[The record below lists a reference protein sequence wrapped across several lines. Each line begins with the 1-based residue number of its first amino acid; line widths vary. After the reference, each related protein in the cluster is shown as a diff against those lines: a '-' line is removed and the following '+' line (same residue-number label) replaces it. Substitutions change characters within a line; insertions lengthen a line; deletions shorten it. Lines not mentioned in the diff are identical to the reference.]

1 MLVSCSNCGAHFTL
15 GDGEIAELRDGVF
28 RCGEC
33 GRLIKIVVCPDCR
46 TSYSLT
52 YALPRREPYPFRCQR
67 CFCSFEIFF
76 QIESGEEPV
85 PEKRMNALPGN
96 EESLS
101 PMMEHIPLGSESDHE
116 GEGAS
121 GGEKEPE
128 DRSEQ
133 AAQRDDVADSGVA
146 AIDIRLLLA
155 SCASAFALPKLII
168 AALGACAII
177 AVFGLSDTLLDPDL
191 WGGWGDGL
199 RSLLSLIA
207 PALSFSIYVLAASVI
222 ARLTAGE
229 KTASEHGRPAGSFPL
244 LFLHAP
250 AVFSSSII
258 LPLAIAVALLG
269 FGAIP
274 YVGPVLFALL
284 FLPVY
289 LLLLACLCIAVV
301 GFWFLPPI
309 IAEKPDGIAALRE
322 LYHFIKKQN
331 FSLMLVL
338 PVLTI
343 ASVLMLSGLWAIMAG
358 SLALFIYL
366 SKNILPDGG
375 AGVLSLIPGGFFRFS
390 TFMLGGADPA
400 VFKDPSVEGSPEN
413 LIGGAIAG
421 FVITI
426 LFLVLSSSFISLCAT
441 LSARLHSLM
450 QKNETA
456 DDSSILRVLA
466 VLGLLIIIVFA
477 AKRVFFR

>member
-1 MLVSCSNCGAHFTL
+1 MLVSCSNCGAHFAL
-15 GDGEIAELRDGVF
+15 GDEEIAELRDGVF

-52 YALPRREPYPFRCQR
+52 YTRPGREPYPFQCQR
-67 CFCSFEIFF
+67 CSRSFDILF
-76 QIESGEEPV
+76 QTESGEAHV
-85 PEKRMNALPGN
+85 PEKKMNAFPAN
-96 EESLS
+96 AESSS
-101 PMMEHIPLGSESDHE
+101 PMTEHIPLGSESDHE

-121 GGEKEPE
+121 GNDQAPGDKP
-128 DRSEQ
+128 EQ
-133 AAQRDDVADSGVA
+133 ATRRGESAESGA
-146 AIDIRLLLA
+146 AVMDIRLLLA
-155 SCASAFALPKLII
+155 SCASAFTLPKLVI
-168 AALGACAII
+168 AALGASAVI
-177 AVFGLSDTLLDPDL
+177 AVFSLSDTLLDPDL
-191 WGGWGDGL
+191 WGGWGGGL

-229 KTASEHGRPAGSFPL
+229 KTASKHGSLAGAFPL
-244 LFLHAP
+244 LSLHAP
-250 AVFSSSII
+250 AVFSSSIL
-258 LPLAIAVALLG
+258 LPLAVAVALLA

-274 YVGPVLFALL
+274 YVGPLLFALL

-322 LYHFIKKQN
+322 LYLFIKKQN

-343 ASVLMLSGLWAIMAG
+343 ASVLMFSGLWAIMAG
-358 SLALFIYL
+358 SLALLIYL
-366 SKNILPDGG
+366 SKNILPEVG
-375 AGVLSLIPGGFFRFS
+375 AGVLSLIPGRFFRFS

-400 VFKDPSVEGSPEN
+400 VFKDPSIEGSPEN
-413 LIGGAIAG
+413 LIGGVIAG
-421 FVITI
+421 IVITL
-426 LFLVLSSSFISLCAT
+426 LFLVLSSSFISLCNA
-441 LSARLHSLM
+441 LGAPSLFDAKGWERRRQIHSSCSCRACF
-450 QKNETA
+450 A
-456 DDSSILRVLA
+456 DNCCVC
-466 VLGLLIIIVFA
+466 G
-477 AKRVFFR
+477 